1 MNGKRIFSGVQPT
14 GNVHIGN
21 YLGAILQFVRL
32 QDEAEEAFYCIVDL
46 HAVTVP
52 HDPHQL
58 REKTLEIAKIYMAAG
73 LDPKRST
80 LFVQSHVPE
89 HAELGWILQCVARVG
104 ELNRMTQFK
113 EKAEGKDTVSVG
125 LYTYPALMAADILLY
140 HTTHVPVGEDQKQH
154 LELTRDLAERF
165 NKQYGPLFTLPE
177 PIIGEVGARIMA
189 LDEPEKKMSKSA
201 KNEMSRILILDA
213 PEMIRKKILRAV
225 TDTDTEIR
233 FDPERKPGIS
243 NLLSIYSLF
252 ADIPIS
258 ELEKRYKG
266 VQYGAFKKD
275 LAEILIDSL
284 SKIRER
290 VEGLS
295 DEEVEEVLR
304 EGAIKAHE
312 TAEKTMNQ
320 VKELFGFLARR

>member
-1 MNGKRIFSGVQPT
+1 MKGKRIFSGVQPT

-46 HAVTVP
+46 HAITVP

-89 HAELGWILQCVARVG
+89 HAELGWILQCVARIG

-154 LELTRDLAERF
+154 LELTRDLAERL
-165 NKQYGPLFTLPE
+165 NKQYGPFFTLPE

-189 LDEPEKKMSKSA
+189 LDDPEKKMSKSA
-201 KNEMSRILILDA
+201 KNEMSRILILDR
-213 PEMIRKKILRAV
+213 PEMIRKKIQRAV

-258 ELEKRYKG
+258 ELEKKYKG

-275 LAEILIDSL
+275 LAEVLIDSL